1 MRICTAVVV
10 AASSLFLLSTGS
22 LGQDRLPTTV
32 RSSPYLVG
40 QLLGC
45 TLRVETYYRQTI
57 ERAQA
62 AGRTLPANYQI
73 DLIAGLNVAA
83 LKADARQALLASSP
97 DTVPIAEVE
106 TAIAEIAVLEYD
118 ASSVGAPGYSEAWGQ
133 ALACSALFSQYQ
145 LYEAYR

>member
-22 LGQDRLPTTV
+22 LAQDRLPTIV
-32 RSSPYLVG
+32 RSNPYLVG
-40 QLLGC
+40 QLFGC

-73 DLIAGLNVAA
+73 NLIAGLNVAE

-118 ASSVGAPGYSEAWGQ
+118 ATSVGAPGYSEAWGQ
-133 ALACSALFSQYQ
+133 ALACAALFSQYQ

>member
-10 AASSLFLLSTGS
+10 AASSLLLASTTS
-22 LGQDRLPTTV
+22 LAQDRLPTIV
-32 RSSPYLVG
+32 RSTPYLAG

-57 ERAQA
+57 ERAQT
-62 AGRTLPANYQI
+62 AGRALPANYQLN
-73 DLIAGLNVAA
+73 LIAGLDVAA
-83 LKADARQALLASSP
+83 LKADARQALIASSSEP
-97 DTVPIAEVE
+97 TPIDEVE

-118 ASSVGAPGYSEAWGQ
+118 ATSVGAPGYSEAWGQ
-133 ALACSALFSQYQ
+133 ALACAALFSQYQ